1 VSVLPRLFGIL
12 TLAAAAA
19 GCLSVYRVD
28 VPQGNVVTQEML
40 DLLKPGMT
48 PNQVRFVLGTPL
60 VTDPFHK
67 ERWDYFYSLRRGDAL
82 TAEMRRVTVYFNND
96 QLARIE
102 GDVQPRSLRTPADE
116 ASGEDPAPGN

>member
-1 VSVLPRLFGIL
+1 LLRLFGIL
-12 TLAAAAA
+12 TLAAAAT
-19 GCLSVYRVD
+19 GCVSVYRVD

-67 ERWDYFYSLRRGDAL
+67 ERWDYFYSLRKGNAQ
-82 TAEMRRVTVYFNND
+82 TAEMRRVTVYFKND

-102 GDVQPRSLRTPADE
+102 GDVQAKSLQTPADGIPGDE
-116 ASGEDPAPGN
+116 PAPTN

>member
-1 VSVLPRLFGIL
+1 LPRLFGTL
-12 TLAAAAA
+12 ALAAAAA

-60 VTDPFHK
+60 ITDPFHK
-67 ERWDYFYSLRRGDAL
+67 ERWDYFYSFRRGGAL
-82 TAEMRRVTVYFNND
+82 MSETRRVTVYFKND
-96 QLARIE
+96 LLARIE
-102 GDVQPRSLRTPADE
+102 GDVQPKSLQSPAD
-116 ASGEDPAPGN
+116 ATPDDLPAPAN

>member
-1 VSVLPRLFGIL
+1 MLLRVFAIL
-12 TLAAAAA
+12 ALTGAAT
-19 GCLSVYRVD
+19 GCVTVYRVD
-28 VPQGNVVTQEML
+28 VPQGNIVTQEML

-67 ERWDYFYSLRRGDAL
+67 DRWDYFYSFRRGGAL
-82 TAEMRRVTVYFNND
+82 KAETRRVTVYFRND

-102 GDVQPRSLRTPADE
+102 GDVQARSAGTPADG
-116 ASGEDPAPGN
+116 AGGEEPALPN

>member
-1 VSVLPRLFGIL
+1 MPTLLRPFL
-12 TLAAAAA
+12 TLALAAAAA
-19 GCLSVYRVD
+19 GCIAVYRVD

-67 ERWDYFYSLRRGDAL
+67 DRWDYFYSLRKGSAP
-82 TAEMRRVTVYFNND
+82 TPETRRVTVYFKNE
-96 QLARIE
+96 QLARVE
-102 GDVQPRSLRTPADE
+102 GDVQARTVRAPADGD
-116 ASGEDPAPGN
+116 SAPND